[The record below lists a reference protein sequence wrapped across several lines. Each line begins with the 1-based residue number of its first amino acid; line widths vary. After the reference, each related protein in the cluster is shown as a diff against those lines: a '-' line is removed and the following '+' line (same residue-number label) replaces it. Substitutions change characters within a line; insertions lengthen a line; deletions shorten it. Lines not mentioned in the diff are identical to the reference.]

1 MIEFEHIIYQ
11 INNDIK
17 PTQENIKYLDELIN
31 TQILNLI

>member
-17 PTQENIKYLDELIN
+17 PAWENIKYLDELIN